1 MKKLF
6 CIVSILL
13 VLTLLPAIALAQT
26 QEEWNLSC
34 NLKTSGST
42 TVYKIGTENE
52 VQETI
57 PANTY
62 VRIYDSVK
70 EMKKIRYMIG
80 GSIRTGKVYSFDLVK
95 CTSSVRGSSGYAEGV
110 HELDPNH
117 DEILKNNKVI
127 TVAESLLQSGTTDYS
142 DLTFE
147 LPDSPAAQAAQAT
160 AGRTSA
166 DQPQDAPEAPAEV
179 QPAAKV
185 SQPANTTKKKA
196 ASSTKPAA
204 SRTTTKA
211 EKLEMSLDMEV
222 PEGNQLA
229 VIYTPNTGKCSLRE
243 KASNSSKLIKQC
255 KAGHLVLVL
264 EKGSQ
269 FTKINDNGR
278 VGYVQTRCLKF
289 FEETPEAIGTAKLSY
304 NGKATGG
311 TTVNVRHTASKKS
324 RKVEEWRTGT
334 PVTVFSYADGWYEIE
349 HDGVYGFV
357 MDEFLTMDNVSEE

>member
-1 MKKLF
+1 M
-6 CIVSILL
+6 
-13 VLTLLPAIALAQT
+13 
-26 QEEWNLSC
+26 
-34 NLKTSGST
+34 
-42 TVYKIGTENE
+42 
-52 VQETI
+52 
-57 PANTY
+57 
-62 VRIYDSVK
+62 
-70 EMKKIRYMIG
+70 
-80 GSIRTGKVYSFDLVK
+80 K

-160 AGRTSA
+160 AGRKSA
-166 DQPQDAPEAPAEV
+166 DKQQDSPAEV
-179 QPAAKV
+179 QPSVEA
-185 SQPANTTKKKA
+185 SQPASTAQKKSTNSTQKKSASTT
-196 ASSTKPAA
+196 SQSTRK
-204 SRTTTKA
+204 TTTKG
-211 EKLEMSLDMEV
+211 EKLDMSLTMDV
-222 PEGNQLA
+222 PEGGQLA

-269 FTKINDNGR
+269 FTKINDNGY
-278 VGYVQTRCLKF
+278 VGYVQTRCLQF
-289 FEETPEAIGTAKLSY
+289 FDELPEAIGTAKLSY

-334 PVTVFSYADGWYEIE
+334 TVTVFSYADGWYEIE
-349 HDGVYGFV
+349 HDGVYGYV
-357 MDEFLTMDNVSEE
+357 MDEFLIMDTAQE